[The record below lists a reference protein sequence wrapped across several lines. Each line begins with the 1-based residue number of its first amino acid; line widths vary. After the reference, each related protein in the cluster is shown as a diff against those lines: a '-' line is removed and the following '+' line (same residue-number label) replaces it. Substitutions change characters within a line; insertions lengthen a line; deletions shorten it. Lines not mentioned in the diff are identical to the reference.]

1 MIGYMAREI
10 CIDLGTSNTVISEK
24 NKGII
29 LCEPTIVALEKATG
43 KVLTAG
49 AEAGEL
55 LGKTPSEISVV
66 CPVKSGVVAD
76 FDALVSMLKVFFER
90 IFPKGSLRPRVCVCL
105 PSGITQVEKSTVLE
119 AISRAGGKCSYT
131 IDAPVATAMGAGL
144 DVAAP
149 SGNMILD
156 IGGGKMCTSVI
167 SFGGIITSHNLP
179 IGGDKI
185 DEYIVK
191 YISKNFGVKIG
202 KKTSEAIKLSIGS
215 ASSFDPDAEIYVTGR
230 NEKSGLPQEI
240 TVTRAQVR
248 DAISP
253 FLQKI
258 TELIQ
263 NVLFDTPAELSE
275 DLRKSGIY
283 LCGGTSQL
291 SGLSEFIKETTNFS
305 TSLCDSPIT
314 CTATGA
320 QMLLDSGGAQ

>member
-1 MIGYMAREI
+1 MAREI

-49 AEAGEL
+49 VEAREL

-76 FDALVSMLKVFFER
+76 FDALVSMLKVFFDR
-90 IFPKGSLRPRVCVCL
+90 IFPTGSLRPRVCVCL
-105 PSGITQVEKSTVLE
+105 PWGITQVEKSTILE
-119 AISRAGGKCSYT
+119 AIARAGGKCSYT
-131 IDAPVATAMGAGL
+131 IDSPVASAMGAGL

-156 IGGGKMCTSVI
+156 IGGGKMCASVV
-167 SFGGIITSHNLP
+167 SFGGIITTLHFP
-179 IGGDKI
+179 EGGNGL
-185 DEYIVK
+185 DEHIINYIR
-191 YISKNFGVKIG
+191 KNFGVKIG
-202 KKTSEAIKLSIGS
+202 KKTAESIKHSIGS
-215 ASSFDPDAEIYVTGR
+215 ACPYDSEAEISVTGR

-240 TVTRAQVR
+240 TVTRSQVR

-253 FLQKI
+253 FLEKI
-258 TELIQ
+258 TQLMQ

-283 LCGGTSQL
+283 LCGGSSQL
-291 SGLSEFIKETTNFS
+291 AGLSEFIKETTNFDS
-305 TSLCDSPIT
+305 TLCDSPIT

-320 QMLLDSGGAQ
+320 QLLLDSGVAQ